1 MVRYQSEEIVNGSFT
16 AGPCRSTMTEFPDK
30 PLDPGPQ
37 APDFTGATDPFA
49 LLAAWM
55 AEAERA
61 EPNDPN
67 AMALAT
73 VDGEGLPNVR
83 MVLLKAYGPEG
94 FIFYTNSESAKGTE
108 LAGNLKA
115 ALLLHW
121 KSLHRQVRIR
131 GPVELASEADADAYF
146 ATRSRESRVG
156 AWASQQ
162 SRPLASRAALEE
174 GVERYTAELAGRDV
188 ARPSYWKSYRV
199 VPLEIE
205 FWHSRPHRLHDRI
218 VFRRPSIDAP
228 WAKTRLYP

>member
-1 MVRYQSEEIVNGSFT
+1 VEYQGGQLPGFQE
-16 AGPCRSTMTEFPDK
+16 RMTEQQDGPF
-30 PLDPGPQ
+30 DPGPQ
-37 APDFTGATDPFA
+37 APEFTGATDPFV
-49 LLAAWM
+49 LFRAWI
-55 AEAERA
+55 AEAEKT

-73 VDGEGLPNVR
+73 VDASGLPNAR
-83 MVLLKAYGPEG
+83 MVLLKAFGPEG

-131 GPVELASEADADAYF
+131 GPVEMVSEADADAYF
-146 ATRSRESRVG
+146 ATRSRESRIG

-162 SRPLASRAALEE
+162 SRPLASRTELEQA
-174 GVERYTAELAGRDV
+174 VERYTAELSGRDV

-218 VFRRPSIDAP
+218 VFRRPSAGAP
-228 WAKTRLYP
+228 WVKTRLYP

>member
-1 MVRYQSEEIVNGSFT
+1 
-16 AGPCRSTMTEFPDK
+16 MTKFPDQ
-30 PLDPGPQ
+30 PFDPGPQ
-37 APDFTGATDPFA
+37 SPDFAGASDPFA
-49 LLAAWM
+49 LFEDWM
-55 AEAERA
+55 AEAEKS

-73 VDGEGLPNVR
+73 VDAHGLPNVR
-83 MVLLKAYGPEG
+83 MVLLKAFGPDG
-94 FIFYTNSESAKGTE
+94 FVFYTNSESAKGTE
-108 LAGNLKA
+108 LAQNLKA
-115 ALLLHW
+115 ALLLYW

-131 GPVELASEADADAYF
+131 GPVEMVSEDEADAYF

-162 SRPLASRAALEE
+162 SRPLASRQELEE
-174 GVERYTAELAGRDV
+174 AVARYTAELAGRDV

-218 VFRRPSIDAP
+218 VFRRPHAGAP
-228 WAKTRLYP
+228 FTKTRLYP